1 MFTEENL
8 ELMTLDMLKE
18 LGYEYEPGESI
29 ARDYSNVI
37 LEYNLITSL
46 FRINKGLNEDI
57 INEAVRII
65 KNIGQN
71 NLVKNNKI
79 FSKYLHAGVSV
90 PEYTKN
96 GVKYHTV
103 KLIDYENIDNNE
115 FLVTNQFTIEEHS
128 VKRPDVIIF
137 INGLPLVVF
146 ELKSM
151 IREEVDLES
160 AYNQLRGYMSTHIP
174 SLFYY
179 NQILVISDGVIA
191 KAGTITSDYSR
202 FSEWK
207 KTGINDKV
215 GSLNSH
221 ESLIKGLF
229 NKETLLDLICNYILY
244 SEDNKILPAYH
255 QYYGIEKAID
265 RTLKKDDNK
274 IGIIWHTQG
283 SGKSFSMVF
292 YVGNMINRL
301 NNPTIIVVT
310 DRNDLDN
317 QLYKT
322 FAKCTEYLRQ
332 EPIQIESR
340 EDLKERLENRVA
352 GGIFFTTI
360 QKFEEETGLLS
371 KRDDILV
378 IADEA
383 HRSHYGIDATMK
395 FDMEKLI
402 AYKKY
407 GVAKYLH
414 DALPNA
420 KYIGFT
426 GTPVETKD
434 HSTTN
439 VFGEIIDVYDMTQAI
454 EDGSTVP
461 IHYESRMARVGLNEK
476 LLESI
481 DEYYK
486 TIEEEGLAD
495 SEQIRKSQKAMANI
509 KQILEDPN
517 RLEMIVKDI
526 INHYEDRKDLVAN
539 KAMIVAY
546 SRNAAYTMYKKL
558 LELKPD
564 YKDMVHMI
572 ITPNNNDPEDMQVA
586 IGTKKDKK
594 ELEVEFKD
602 PTSNFKI
609 AIVVDM
615 WLTGFDVPSLG
626 TMYMDKPMK
635 AHNLMQAI
643 ARVNRVYQDKTGGL
657 IVDYIGLKK
666 WLLDALKTYTER
678 DQSKIIDSDEI
689 IKLLLDKIELIRN
702 LFHGFDYSKFNEL
715 DKKGKYNLINEGA
728 NYILETEDSKKRFL
742 RYSYDVKGLYSL
754 CTGKLDNVYK
764 EEVLYIIAVRSFISK
779 LNGGKLDVKEINKK
793 VAELLEKAIKE
804 DELINISSI
813 QKSNVLNLLNYEML
827 NKLLQMKSKNI
838 AIEILNRVLKEYIEK
853 ASGINLVLKEKFS
866 ERFKKIVDSYNER
879 TSFTDI
885 EQLLSNMIQF
895 MKEIE
900 AEIEA
905 GNEYNLSF
913 EEKAFFDVLG
923 KDPEIKELMKDEI
936 LVQIAKELVDVINS
950 NMTIDWDIKK
960 SARAHMRMEIRRL
973 LVKYNYPPIKRES
986 AVETV
991 IKQAELKCKSLV
1003 E

>member
-57 INEAVRII
+57 INEAIRII
-65 KNIGQN
+65 KNLGQN

-461 IHYESRMARVGLNEK
+461 IHYEARMAKVGLNEK

-486 TIEEEGLAD
+486 TIEEEGFAD
-495 SEQIRKSQKAMANI
+495 PEQIRESQKAMATI

-526 INHYEDRKDLVAN
+526 ISHYEDRKDLVAN

-558 LELKPD
+558 LELRPD

-572 ITPNNNDPEDMQVA
+572 ITPNNNDPEDMQIA

-666 WLLDALKTYTER
+666 WLLEALKTYTER

-715 DKKGKYNLINEGA
+715 DNKGKYNLINEGA

-742 RYSYDVKGLYSL
+742 RYSHDVKGLYSL
-754 CTGKLDNVYK
+754 CTGKLDNIYK
-764 EEVLYIIAVRSFISK
+764 EEVLYIMAVRSFITK

-813 QKSNVLNLLNYEML
+813 QKSNVLNLLNDEML

-913 EEKAFFDVLG
+913 EEKAFFDALG